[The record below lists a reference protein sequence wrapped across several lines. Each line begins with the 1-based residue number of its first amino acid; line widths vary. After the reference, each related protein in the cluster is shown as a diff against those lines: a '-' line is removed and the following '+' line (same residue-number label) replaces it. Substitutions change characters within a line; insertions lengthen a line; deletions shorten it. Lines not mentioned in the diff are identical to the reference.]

1 MSGRNHRDINQ
12 YTTMKLKV
20 LICEDEEVMMTA
32 LDFRLKK
39 QNFETIKAEDGQV
52 AKEKI
57 LAEKPDMIIADIMMP
72 HVNGLELISFVREE
86 LSSQIPMIM
95 ISSLEREDVVIEA
108 MQLGANDFISKP
120 FRPDELILRIKNILG
135 VPAS

>member
-1 MSGRNHRDINQ
+1 
-12 YTTMKLKV
+12 
-20 LICEDEEVMMTA
+20 MMTA

>member
-1 MSGRNHRDINQ
+1 
-12 YTTMKLKV
+12 MKLKV

>member
-1 MSGRNHRDINQ
+1 
-12 YTTMKLKV
+12 MKLKI

-39 QNFETIKAEDGQV
+39 QNFDTIKAEDGAI

-57 LAEKPDMIIADIMMP
+57 LAEKPHMIIADIMMP
-72 HVNGLELISFVREE
+72 RVTGLELISFVRDE
-86 LSSQIPMIM
+86 LKSDIPIII
-95 ISSLEREDVVIEA
+95 ISSLESEEVVIEA
-108 MQLGANDFISKP
+108 MRLGANDFISKP

-135 VPAS
+135 IAATS

>member
-1 MSGRNHRDINQ
+1 
-12 YTTMKLKV
+12 MKLKI

-39 QNFETIKAEDGQV
+39 QNFDTIKAEDGFV

-57 LAEKPDMIIADIMMP
+57 LSEKPDMIIADIMMP
-72 HVNGLELISFVREE
+72 RVTGLELITYVREE
-86 LSSQIPMIM
+86 LESNVPIII
-95 ISSLEREDVVIEA
+95 ISSLEREEVVIEA

-120 FRPDELILRIKNILG
+120 FRPDELILRIKNIFG
-135 VPAS
+135 VLN

>member
-1 MSGRNHRDINQ
+1 
-12 YTTMKLKV
+12 
-20 LICEDEEVMMTA
+20 MMTA
-32 LDFRLKK
+32 LDFRLTK
-39 QNFETIKAEDGQV
+39 QNFDTIKAEDGFV

-57 LAEKPDMIIADIMMP
+57 LEHKPHLIIADIMMP
-72 HVNGLELISFVREE
+72 RVTGLELITYVREE
-86 LSSQIPMIM
+86 LSLTTPIII

-135 VPAS
+135 MPGNN